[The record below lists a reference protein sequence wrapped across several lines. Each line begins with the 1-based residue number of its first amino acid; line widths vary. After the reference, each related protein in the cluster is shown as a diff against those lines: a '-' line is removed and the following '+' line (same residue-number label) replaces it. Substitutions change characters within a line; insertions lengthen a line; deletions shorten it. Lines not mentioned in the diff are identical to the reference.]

1 MDAAWAGGA
10 LLSPAHRNL
19 LSGIEHADSVTIDP
33 HKWLAVP
40 MGAGMYLTRDWTALE
55 AAFSVSTGYMPSA
68 SHEHRDPYIHSLQW
82 SRRFN
87 GAKLFMALA
96 TLGLDGYAA
105 MIDRQFALGTRLRN
119 AIAEAGFTRSSTI
132 AAAARLLR
140 SEGRRERGADCRR
153 VNATGEAWIASV
165 ALRGKPCIRACI
177 TSFET
182 GEEDIDALVGPAGP
196 RAGRLA
202 AIDPARV
209 RAYPNER
216 MLLARRMAS
225 TAAAS
230 AREILTGL
238 HEIMAKR
245 GSAQSKLDRVVDL
258 IAEAMRSDVCSIYLL
273 RDNHLELF
281 ATHGLRKEAV
291 HVTRLRMGEGLVGT
305 IAAEG
310 RILNLAEA
318 AQHPAFAYRPE
329 TGEERFHS
337 FAGVPIVRLESPIGV
352 LAVQNA
358 EPRRYEDVEI
368 EALQTVAMVLSEMIG
383 GARLVDGARRSRLR
397 SAGPLRLTGLRLV
410 AGMAKGVAVFH
421 EPRIVVEHTVAEDTE
436 AERDRVY
443 SAFRKM
449 REQIDNMARD
459 AEFGTTG
466 EHQEIL
472 ETYRMFAYDEGWS
485 RRINEAIDSGLTAE
499 AAIERVQQRT
509 RARMQEI
516 DDPLLKERMH
526 DLEDLSNRLLRI
538 VSGRMGTAAQ
548 TGLAHDAVL
557 IARNLGPAELLE
569 YDRRRL
575 KAVLL
580 EEGSLT
586 SHMTIVAR
594 AIGVPVIGRLN
605 DIRHSVEE
613 GETILVDGDN
623 GSVIIR
629 PTRQLLAGFEHR
641 MAMSQKR
648 RAEFAAVRTLPAETR
663 DGVKVSVMVNA
674 GLAEDAVALPMTGAD
689 GIGLFRTEFQFL
701 VSATLPGRDRQQRLY
716 TKVLEAA
723 GDRPVVFRTVDI
735 GGDKALPYLTDDETE
750 EQAENPAMGWRAL
763 RLSLDRSTLMKA
775 QARALIEASAGK
787 VLRVMFPMV
796 SEPWE
801 YEQAR
806 ALFEEQ
812 LEWAAKAKRKRQAR
826 GVRRN
831 ARSAEPCRNA
841 RPAAAARGL
850 HLDRHQRP
858 HPIPVRGRPL
868 RPAPCAPLR
877 LAQPGDP
884 ALPEARARRRAR
896 GRACRREFAA
906 KWPGGRSKRW
916 R

>member
-1 MDAAWAGGA
+1 
-10 LLSPAHRNL
+10 
-19 LSGIEHADSVTIDP
+19 
-33 HKWLAVP
+33 
-40 MGAGMYLTRDWTALE
+40 
-55 AAFSVSTGYMPSA
+55 
-68 SHEHRDPYIHSLQW
+68 
-82 SRRFN
+82 
-87 GAKLFMALA
+87 
-96 TLGLDGYAA
+96 
-105 MIDRQFALGTRLRN
+105 
-119 AIAEAGFTRSSTI
+119 
-132 AAAARLLR
+132 
-140 SEGRRERGADCRR
+140 
-153 VNATGEAWIASV
+153 
-165 ALRGKPCIRACI
+165 
-177 TSFET
+177 
-182 GEEDIDALVGPAGP
+182 
-196 RAGRLA
+196 
-202 AIDPARV
+202 
-209 RAYPNER
+209 
-216 MLLARRMAS
+216 MAS

-245 GSAQSKLDRVVDL
+245 GSAQSKLDRVVNL
-258 IAEAMRSDVCSIYLL
+258 IAEAMGSDVCSIYLL
-273 RDNHLELF
+273 RDNNLELF

-305 IAAEG
+305 IAGEG

-352 LAVQNA
+352 LAVQNQ

-383 GARLVDGARRSRLR
+383 AARLVDGARRSRLR
-397 SAGPLRLTGLRLV
+397 SAGPLRLSGLNLV

-421 EPRIVVEHTVAEDTE
+421 EPRIVVEHTVAEDVE

-449 REQIDNMARD
+449 REQIDNMAKE
-459 AEFGTTG
+459 AEFGTAG

-485 RRINEAIDSGLTAE
+485 RRINSAIDSGLTAE

-575 KAVLL
+575 KGVLL

-594 AIGVPVIGRLN
+594 AIGVPVIGRLH
-605 DIRHSVEE
+605 DIRHSVED
-613 GETILVDGDN
+613 GETVLVDGDN
-623 GSVIIR
+623 GSVIVR
-629 PTRQLLAGFEHR
+629 PTRQLTLGFEQR

-648 RAEFAAVRTLPAETR
+648 RAEFAAIRTLPAKTR
-663 DGVKVSVMVNA
+663 DGVQVSVMVNA

-701 VSATLPGRDRQQRLY
+701 VSATLPGRERQQRLY

-735 GGDKALPYLTDDETE
+735 GGDKALPYLTDEAE

-775 QARALIEASAGK
+775 QARALIEASGGK

-801 YEQAR
+801 YEEAR
-806 ALFEEQ
+806 RLFEEQ
-812 LEWAAKAKRKRQAR
+812 LEWAKKAHRPRPTRVEFGVMLEVPSLAEMLDQLLPRVDFISIGTNDLTQFLFAADRSDPRLAQRYDWLSPAILRFLKR
-826 GVRRN
+826 V
-831 ARSAEPCRNA
+831 
-841 RPAAAARGL
+841 
-850 HLDRHQRP
+850 LDRASAAGVPAR
-858 HPIPVRGRPL
+858 VCGEMAGRPL
-868 RPAPCAPLR
+868 EAMALIGIGAENFSITPAGVGPVKAMVR
-877 LAQPGDP
+877 SVDA
-884 ALPEARARRRAR
+884 AAVRARLDQLLARPPRDMRKALTDWARRHSVTI
-896 GRACRREFAA
+896 G
-906 KWPGGRSKRW
+906 
-916 R
+916 

>member
-1 MDAAWAGGA
+1 MP
-10 LLSPAHRNL
+10 LSPA
-19 LSGIEHADSVTIDP
+19 
-33 HKWLAVP
+33 
-40 MGAGMYLTRDWTALE
+40 
-55 AAFSVSTGYMPSA
+55 A
-68 SHEHRDPYIHSLQW
+68 S
-82 SRRFN
+82 
-87 GAKLFMALA
+87 
-96 TLGLDGYAA
+96 
-105 MIDRQFALGTRLRN
+105 
-119 AIAEAGFTRSSTI
+119 
-132 AAAARLLR
+132 
-140 SEGRRERGADCRR
+140 
-153 VNATGEAWIASV
+153 
-165 ALRGKPCIRACI
+165 
-177 TSFET
+177 
-182 GEEDIDALVGPAGP
+182 
-196 RAGRLA
+196 
-202 AIDPARV
+202 
-209 RAYPNER
+209 
-216 MLLARRMAS
+216 
-225 TAAAS
+225 S

-238 HEIMAKR
+238 HEVMAKR

-258 IAEAMRSDVCSIYLL
+258 IAAAMRSEVCSIYLL
-273 RDNHLELF
+273 RDNQLELF

-318 AQHPAFAYRPE
+318 AEHPAFAYRPE

-352 LAVQNA
+352 LAVQHA
-358 EPRRYEDVEI
+358 EPRRYEEVEI
-368 EALQTVAMVLSEMIG
+368 EALQTVAMVLSEMIAA
-383 GARLVDGARRSRLR
+383 ARLVDGARRGRLR
-397 SAGPLRLTGLRLV
+397 GAGPLRLSGLKLV
-410 AGMAKGVAVFH
+410 AGMAKGQAVFH
-421 EPRIVVEHTVAEDTE
+421 EPRVVVEHTVADDIE
-436 AERDRVY
+436 AERARVY

-449 REQIDNMARD
+449 REQIDTMARE
-459 AEFGTTG
+459 AEFGTAG

-516 DDPLLKERMH
+516 DDPLLQERMH

-548 TGLAHDAVL
+548 TGLTHDAVL

-575 KAVLL
+575 KGVLL

-594 AIGVPVIGRLN
+594 AIGVPVIGRLQ
-605 DIRHSVEE
+605 DIRHSVED
-613 GETILVDGDN
+613 GEAIPVAGDK
-623 GSVIIR
+623 GGVTPRR
-629 PTRQLLAGFEHR
+629 PRQLLSGFEPR

-648 RAEFAAVRTLPAETR
+648 RAEFAAVRALPAETR

-674 GLAEDAVALPMTGAD
+674 GLAEDAAALAMTGAD

-701 VSATLPGRDRQQRLY
+701 ISATMPGRDRQLRLY

-723 GDRPVVFRTVDI
+723 RDRPVVFRTVDI
-735 GGDKALPYLTDDETE
+735 GGDKALPYLADVHE
-750 EQAENPAMGWRAL
+750 EAENPAMGWRAL

-775 QARALIEASAGK
+775 QARSLIEASGGK

-801 YEQAR
+801 YEEAR

-812 LEWAAKAKRKRQAR
+812 VEWARKSHRKLPSRIEFGAMLEVPSLAEMLDQLLPRVDFLSVGTNDLTQFLFAADRSDSRLAERYDWLSPAILRFLKRVLDAARAHGVPARICGEMGGRPLEAMALVGLGAESFSITPAGVGPVKAM
-826 GVRRN
+826 VR
-831 ARSAEPCRNA
+831 SLD
-841 RPAAAARGL
+841 AAAARARL
-850 HLDRHQRP
+850 EQLIE
-858 HPIPVRGRPL
+858 HPPRDMRK
-868 RPAPCAPLR
+868 
-877 LAQPGDP
+877 
-884 ALPEARARRRAR
+884 ALTDWARRHSVTI
-896 GRACRREFAA
+896 G
-906 KWPGGRSKRW
+906 
-916 R
+916 